1 MKELNKN
8 QTKEYFEKVTRKCIN
23 IWELYNA
30 HMYVV
35 STVLQFLIRDDMG
48 YREFDEE
55 EAINETGAVDVA
67 RGMYNDPDICADEET
82 KKLLKHIFKYLIFEN
97 PDLCTMETAIAVC
110 SCVLSL

>member
-1 MKELNKN
+1 
-8 QTKEYFEKVTRKCIN
+8 
-23 IWELYNA
+23 
-30 HMYVV
+30 MYVV

-82 KKLLKHIFKYLIFEN
+82 KELLKHIFKYLIF
-97 PDLCTMETAIAVC
+97 
-110 SCVLSL
+110 

>member
-1 MKELNKN
+1 MKELNKK

-23 IWELYNA
+23 SWELYNA

-82 KKLLKHIFKYLIFEN
+82 KELLKHIFKYLIFEN
-97 PDLCTMETAIAVC
+97 PDLCTMETVIAVC